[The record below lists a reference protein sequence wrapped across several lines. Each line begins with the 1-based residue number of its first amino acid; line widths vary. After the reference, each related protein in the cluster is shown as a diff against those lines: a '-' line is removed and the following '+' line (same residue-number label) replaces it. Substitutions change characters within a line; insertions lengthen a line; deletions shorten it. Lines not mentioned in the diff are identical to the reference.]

1 MDQTS
6 QAATAKAAD
15 IVPAVKDQVGKIA
28 DQSVASGVEAAAAVG
43 KAAESAART
52 LDEALPALAG
62 YVRSA
67 AEQSNKFA
75 DSLRDK
81 KAEELLAT
89 AVGWSRQQPLLTLAG
104 AAVLGFALARVAK
117 SGLSGAAQAAD
128 GPSQSSDSQSMWDR
142 PSGGSH
148 EG

>member
-104 AAVLGFALARVAK
+104 AALLGFALSRVVKTGVAPAAP
-117 SGLSGAAQAAD
+117 SSNGAD
-128 GPSQSSDSQSMWDR
+128 H
-142 PSGGSH
+142 GGGN
-148 EG
+148 ED